1 MIRAVS
7 LGLVCCASW
16 LLWSN
21 HYTLLLLACGAGSC
35 LLVVLIVR
43 RMEVLDEEGVPL
55 HLTPRL
61 ALYLPWLTWA
71 LLRANIDVALRILR
85 RGPPVAPRMLRVR
98 PGQRTSLGR
107 AIYANSITLTPGTL
121 TCDADG
127 EEFTVHALTR
137 EAAEEL
143 EAGGMDRRV
152 RSLEGPA
159 D

>member
-7 LGLVCCASW
+7 LGLLSFVTW
-16 LLWSN
+16 LLWSG
-21 HYTLLLLACGAGSC
+21 HYTPLLLTLGAGSC
-35 LLVVLIVR
+35 LLIVFIAR
-43 RMEVLDEEGVPL
+43 RMQVLDEEGMPV
-55 HLTPRL
+55 HVGPRL
-61 ALYLPWLTWA
+61 LLYLPWLMWA
-71 LLRANIDVALRILR
+71 IARANVDVALRILR
-85 RGPPVAPRMLRVR
+85 PRPPIAPRLLRVR

-137 EAAEEL
+137 EAADDL
-143 EAGGMDRRV
+143 ESGRMDRKV
-152 RSLEGPA
+152 RRLEGRE

>member
-1 MIRAVS
+1 MVRAVS
-7 LGLVCCASW
+7 LGLVCCSSW
-16 LLWSN
+16 LFWSN
-21 HYTLLLLACGAGSC
+21 HYTPLLLACGAGSC

-61 ALYLPWLTWA
+61 LLYLPWLTLA
-71 LLRANIDVALRILR
+71 LFRANIDVALRILR
-85 RGPPVAPRMLRVR
+85 PGPPIAPRMLRVR
-98 PGQRTSLGR
+98 PGQRTNVGR

-127 EEFTVHALTR
+127 EGFTVHALTR

-143 EAGGMDRRV
+143 ESGAMDRRV
-152 RSLEGPA
+152 RRIEGPG

>member
-1 MIRAVS
+1 MVRTVS
-7 LGLVCCASW
+7 LGLASYAVW

-21 HYTLLLLACGAGSC
+21 HYTPLLLALGAASC
-35 LLVVLIVR
+35 LLVLLIAR
-43 RMEVLDEEGVPL
+43 RMEVLDEEGVPM
-55 HLTPRL
+55 HL
-61 ALYLPWLTWA
+61 ALRTLLYVPW
-71 LLRANIDVALRILR
+71 LLRALVRANVDVARRILHPR
-85 RGPPVAPRMLRVR
+85 PPIAPRLLRVR
-98 PGQRTSLGR
+98 PGQRTSTGR

-143 EAGGMDRRV
+143 ESGAMDRRV
-152 RSLEGPA
+152 RRLEGPA

>member
-21 HYTLLLLACGAGSC
+21 HYTPLLLACGAGSC
-35 LLVVLIVR
+35 VLVVLIAR

-61 ALYLPWLTWA
+61 LLYLPWLTWA
-71 LLRANIDVALRILR
+71 LFRANIDVALRILR
-85 RGPPVAPRMLRVR
+85 PGPPITPRMLRVR
-98 PGQRTSLGR
+98 PGQRTSVGR

-127 EEFTVHALTR
+127 DGFTVHALTR

-143 EAGGMDRRV
+143 ESGAMDRRV
-152 RSLEGPA
+152 RLVEGRE

>member
-7 LGLVCCASW
+7 LGLACCASW

-43 RMEVLDEEGVPL
+43 RMELLDEEVVPL

-61 ALYLPWLTWA
+61 LLYLPWLIRA
-71 LLRANIDVALRILR
+71 LLRSNIDVALRILR
-85 RGPPVAPRMLRVR
+85 PGPPVAPRMLRVR

-143 EAGGMDRRV
+143 EAGRMDRRV